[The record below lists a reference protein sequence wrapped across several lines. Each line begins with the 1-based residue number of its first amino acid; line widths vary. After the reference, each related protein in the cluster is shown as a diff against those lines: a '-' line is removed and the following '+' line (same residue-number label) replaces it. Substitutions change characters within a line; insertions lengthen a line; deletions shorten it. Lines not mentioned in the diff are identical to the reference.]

1 MADPRRAR
9 TRRRLVDAAQV
20 LIADKGVAN
29 LRIAEL
35 TSQAG
40 VALGSFQNH
49 FSSKDELVEAVV
61 REAIETLA
69 ASIVAAETPDDDPA
83 AVAMAALRRFVRL
96 AYDDPEFC
104 RLLVN
109 LGRGDELFVE
119 AIRPFARTALHRAVQ
134 DGAFVI
140 DDIELAVTFVVAGAL
155 GVIRQVLQGDTEPD
169 ADSRLARIV
178 LLGFGVDAAEATRLA
193 ALPLPR
199 SAAPTIRGGALDHA
213 SKAATTGASGDIPAG
228 AQR

>member
-9 TRRRLVDAAQV
+9 TRRRLIDAAQV

-61 REAIETLA
+61 RETIETLA
-69 ASIVAAETPDDDPA
+69 ASIVVTETLDDDPA

-96 AYDDPEFC
+96 ADDDPEFC

-109 LGRGDELFVE
+109 LGRGEELFVE
-119 AIRPFARTALHRAVQ
+119 AIRPYARTALRRAVGA
-134 DGAFVI
+134 GAFVI
-140 DDIELAVTFVVAGAL
+140 DDVELAVTFVVAGAL
-155 GVIRQVLQGDTEPD
+155 SVIRQVLNGDTGPD
-169 ADSRLARIV
+169 ADVRLARIV
-178 LLGFGVDAAEATRLA
+178 LLGFGVDATEATRLA
-193 ALPLPR
+193 SLPLPR
-199 SAAPTIRGGALDHA
+199 SAAPTIRSGALDGS
-213 SKAATTGASGDIPAG
+213 SKPATSGGAGDFSAG
-228 AQR
+228 PQR